1 MSRQF
6 VAFSGLAMVLIVL
19 NHSIQMGMEAT
30 VAAGYAIPTGWGRF
44 LLTLLQALGV
54 FAVPIFL
61 FISGAFVAYAAK
73 GASRISLKFVWNSI
87 RHILWPYLVWS
98 IVFYALI
105 YFHRGQ
111 TFSAAGYLKN
121 LATGYPFHFIP
132 LLIMFYVASPVLIPA
147 ARRHPW
153 LLLGAIGAYQLLLIA
168 LRHPEVF
175 SIALPQPAHL
185 LNPPVVGGTF
195 SDWGIYFPLGVVFSL
210 HMSTLRS
217 RLKQMRWAF
226 AFLTLVPFVLGLLHA
241 TDVVHA
247 PWARYF
253 APLPLIFIVPV
264 VPRNAIP
271 AVQQL
276 EKIGKRSYGLYLT
289 HLIVLDLMLWGIELL
304 APELFSFQYLLF
316 PLLFV
321 IGLSVPVI
329 VMSDM
334 AQRKPARKVYRY
346 VFG

>member
-30 VAAGYAIPTGWGRF
+30 LAAGYAIPGGWARF
-44 LLTLLQALGV
+44 LLTILQGLGV

-73 GASRISLKFVWNSI
+73 GTSRLSVKFVWNSV

-98 IVFYALI
+98 VLFYALI
-105 YFHRGQ
+105 YLHGGQ
-111 TFSAAGYLKN
+111 VFSIVGYLKN
-121 LATGYPFHFIP
+121 LATGYPFHFVP
-132 LLIMFYVASPVLIPA
+132 LLILFYIASPVLIPA
-147 ARRHPW
+147 AKRHPW
-153 LLLGAIGAYQLLLIA
+153 LLLGAIGGYQLLLIA
-168 LRHPEVF
+168 IRHPD
-175 SIALPQPAHL
+175 ALSVSLPRSASV

-195 SDWGIYFPLGVVFSL
+195 SDWGVYFPLGIVFSL
-210 HMSTLRS
+210 HASSLRS
-217 RLKQMRWAF
+217 RLKQVKWASLL
-226 AFLTLVPFVLGLLHA
+226 AALALFVLGLLHA
-241 TDVVHA
+241 TEAANA

-253 APLPLIFIVPV
+253 APVPLIFVIPV
-264 VPRNAIP
+264 TQRGSIP

-276 EKIGKRSYGLYLT
+276 ERVGKRSYGLYLT
-289 HLIVLDLMLWGIELL
+289 HLFVLDLLL
-304 APELFSFQYLLF
+304 LVIGQFARQLFAYQYLLL

-321 IGLSVPVI
+321 VGLAIPLL

-334 AQRKPARKVYRY
+334 AQRKPTRKVYRY

>member
-6 VAFSGLAMVLIVL
+6 VASSGLAMVLIVL
-19 NHSIQMGMEAT
+19 NHAIQMGMEAT
-30 VAAGYAIPTGWGRF
+30 VAAGYALPAGWGRF
-44 LLTLLQALGV
+44 LMTLLQGLGV

-73 GASRISLKFVWNSI
+73 GASRLSVKFVWNSV

-98 IVFYALI
+98 ILFYMLI
-105 YFHRGQ
+105 YLHGGQ
-111 TFSAAGYLKN
+111 TFSFAGYLKN

-132 LLIMFYVASPVLIPA
+132 LLILFYLASPVLIPA

-153 LLLGAIGAYQLLLIA
+153 LLLGAIGGYQLLLIA
-168 LRHPEVF
+168 IRQPEVL
-175 SIALPQPAHL
+175 SINLPAPARW

-195 SDWGIYFPLGVVFSL
+195 ADWGVYFPLGTVFSL
-210 HMSTLRS
+210 HAATLRP
-217 RLKQMRWAF
+217 RLKQMKWFFVF
-226 AFLTLVPFVLGLLHA
+226 ATMALFVLGMLHA
-241 TDVVHA
+241 TDAVDA

-253 APLPLIFIVPV
+253 VPLPLIFIVPV
-264 VPRNAIP
+264 VQRGSIP

-276 EKIGKRSYGLYLT
+276 EKVGKRSYGLYLT
-289 HLIVLDLMLWGIELL
+289 HLIVLDLSVLAIEQF
-304 APELFSFQYLLF
+304 ARQLFAYQYLLL
-316 PLLFV
+316 PLLFAVGLV
-321 IGLSVPVI
+321 IPLL

-334 AQRKPARKVYRY
+334 AQRKPTRKVYRY